1 MLLKRR
7 TKNRI
12 LDSLHKGVVLA
23 CVGVTVCGCVILGFR
38 AYRYFTVIK
47 PQQKLKEI
55 EENKHLLSEGT
66 EFIDST
72 VPDTTPELKL

>member
-1 MLLKRR
+1 VFG
-7 TKNRI
+7 
-12 LDSLHKGVVLA
+12 S
-23 CVGVTVCGCVILGFR
+23 VILGLR

-55 EENKHLLSEGT
+55 EENKHLLSEGV

>member
-1 MLLKRR
+1 M
-7 TKNRI
+7 
-12 LDSLHKGVVLA
+12 
-23 CVGVTVCGCVILGFR
+23 CGCVILGFR
-38 AYRYFTVIK
+38 AYRYFTVLK

-55 EENKHLLSEGT
+55 EENKHLLSEGA

>member
-23 CVGVTVCGCVILGFR
+23 CVGVTLCGSVLLGLRF
-38 AYRYFTVIK
+38 YRYYTVIK

-55 EENKHLLSEGT
+55 EENKHLLSEGA
-66 EFIDST
+66 EFVDNA
-72 VPDTTPELKL
+72 VPDTAPELKF

>member
-1 MLLKRR
+1 MLFKRR

-23 CVGVTVCGCVILGFR
+23 CVGVTVCGCVVLGFR

-47 PQQKLKEI
+47 PQRKVKEI
-55 EENKHLLSEGT
+55 EQNKHLLSEGA
-66 EFIDST
+66 EFIDSA
-72 VPDTTPELKL
+72 VQDTAPELKL